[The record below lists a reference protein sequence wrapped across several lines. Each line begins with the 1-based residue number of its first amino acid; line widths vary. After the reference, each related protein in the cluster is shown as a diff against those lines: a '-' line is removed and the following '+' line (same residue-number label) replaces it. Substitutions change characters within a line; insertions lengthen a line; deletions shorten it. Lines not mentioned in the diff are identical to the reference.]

1 MSQRSLIARRN
12 AAVLAFLTLAVP
24 ASTALAAPAPT
35 PGDDEPAR
43 VTLTARGDDEP
54 VRITLTARDIE
65 ESNAEAAAAYS
76 SLVDLW
82 TRELHRIGAPFRAPR
97 IVRYRGA
104 TRTQCGVM
112 PASNA
117 AYCFN
122 NNTIYF
128 DDVFLAAQAKI
139 TGRALR
145 SDGDMAAV
153 GIIAHEMGH
162 AVAMQLGIRSRSSYE
177 NEKIAD
183 CLAGAF
189 ARHAES
195 DGTLEHGDLD
205 EAMHAMA
212 SAADPEFASTGD
224 RRVDARLASRL
235 ARQAHGTREQR
246 MQNFRQG
253 FRGGGGACLAELR

>member
-1 MSQRSLIARRN
+1 MWNRLVNVRRN
-12 AAVLAFLTLAVP
+12 AAVAAFSLVVP
-24 ASTALAAPAPT
+24 ASAAFSAPAPASD
-35 PGDDEPAR
+35 DDE
-43 VTLTARGDDEP
+43 RG
-54 VRITLTARDIE
+54 RITLTARDVE

-82 TRELHRIGAPFRAPR
+82 TRELARIGAPFRAPR

-104 TRTQCGVM
+104 VRTQCGVM

-117 AYCFN
+117 SYCFN

-128 DDVFLAAQAKI
+128 DDLFLAAQAKI
-139 TGRALR
+139 TGRALG

-162 AVAMQLGIRSRSSYE
+162 AVAMQLGVRARSSYQ

-189 ARHAES
+189 ARHAEA
-195 DGTLEHGDLD
+195 DGSLEDGDLD

-212 SAADPEFASTGD
+212 SAADPEFESTGD
-224 RRVDARLASRL
+224 RRVDARLASRV
-235 ARQAHGTREQR
+235 ARQAHGTRDQR
-246 MQNFRQG
+246 MENFQQG
-253 FRGGGGACLAELR
+253 FRAGGGACLAELR